1 MWKLSVATGN
11 SPWLTSLSDFPGR
24 QVWEYDADAG
34 TPEERAAVEDLR
46 AKFAAGRETMKH
58 SSDELMRL
66 QVIPPL
72 RLRLTGRTDVTYR
85 NTPCISKVLRL
96 EFRQVYLILPHD
108 AIVKSANPFA

>member
-34 TPEERAAVEDLR
+34 TPEERAAVEDVR

-66 QVIPPL
+66 QVIATL
-72 RLRLTGRTDVTYR
+72 RHRLTRICFRLLESNRDFQVGRVG
-85 NTPCISKVLRL
+85 L
-96 EFRQVYLILPHD
+96 
-108 AIVKSANPFA
+108 NPFMI